1 MTESQAH
8 LPARILIAE
17 DDPVSRKIL
26 EAFLH
31 KWHYD
36 LVIVEDGI
44 AAWSALQRPDAP
56 PLAVLDWMMPG
67 IDGVELCQRIRQT
80 PNLATRY
87 VILLTAKGRPEE
99 LLEGLR
105 AGADDYIVKPFDP
118 SELLARIRMILKRT
132 ESSLDA
138 NPLTHLPGN
147 TSIMEEFQ
155 RHIDSN
161 EMFAVGYAD
170 LDKFKAYNDVYG
182 FEKGDD
188 IIRETA
194 RILIEVV
201 REVGGSDSFVGHI
214 GGDDFVFI
222 MDDKLIDRTSQ
233 KIVDCF
239 DEKVSSFYSKKDFE
253 AGYICGTDRQGNEEK
268 LGLLAISIGIV
279 SNATQE
285 ITHVAQ
291 ISEIAAELKKYA
303 KSIDGSNFVR
313 DKRQN

>member
-1 MTESQAH
+1 M
-8 LPARILIAE
+8 
-17 DDPVSRKIL
+17 
-26 EAFLH
+26 
-31 KWHYD
+31 
-36 LVIVEDGI
+36 
-44 AAWSALQRPDAP
+44 
-56 PLAVLDWMMPG
+56 
-67 IDGVELCQRIRQT
+67 
-80 PNLATRY
+80 
-87 VILLTAKGRPEE
+87 
-99 LLEGLR
+99 
-105 AGADDYIVKPFDP
+105 
-118 SELLARIRMILKRT
+118 
-132 ESSLDA
+132 
-138 NPLTHLPGN
+138 
-147 TSIMEEFQ
+147 
-155 RHIDSN
+155 
-161 EMFAVGYAD
+161 
-170 LDKFKAYNDVYG
+170 
-182 FEKGDD
+182 
-188 IIRETA
+188 
-194 RILIEVV
+194 IEVV
-201 REVGGSDSFVGHI
+201 REVGGSDSFVGHV